1 MKHILLLMTIAML
14 FLAPQANADY
24 AIFYEHQ
31 DLTAIAANVSAT
43 LSNNYDQFL
52 TAQERN
58 TAKQTFQKAW
68 NGGLKNWSTAPIA
81 PVEHQEGDPNMR
93 IVVVSGN
100 GVFLQDL
107 RVALYL
113 LAQRVPGAEYMAAI
127 ADDLAGASAAVE
139 PWP

>member
-1 MKHILLLMTIAML
+1 MKKLLIAFVLSLAL
-14 FLAPQANADY
+14 FSQQAFADY

-31 DLTAIAANVSAT
+31 DLTEIAANVQAT
-43 LSNNYDQFL
+43 LAGSYDQFL
-52 TAQERN
+52 TTQEKN
-58 TAKQTFQKAW
+58 FCKQTFQKHW
-68 NGGLKNWSTAPIA
+68 NGGLKNWATAPQA
-81 PVEHQEGDPNMR
+81 PIEKQEGDPLMT

-107 RVALYL
+107 RTALYL
-113 LAQRVPGAEYMAAI
+113 LGQRVLNAQYMYAI